1 MESSP
6 FFIGNR
12 EGFTPQIAR
21 LIGMMNYAR
30 ETTLEMVQGLSIE
43 ELDLLPD
50 PTGNSIGMLLEHMTD
65 VEFYYQ
71 AFTFGEDRDWKAVLP
86 ERSKWFGELS
96 ELGRDKICGH
106 RLSYYLENLRAVR
119 ENTLAEFAKRDD
131 TWLEEAIPFWGTTG
145 NRYFAWFH
153 VFEDEINHRGQIR
166 LIAKHIPRL
175 QNRGQLGI
183 NPVAANTGGT
193 GMKLE
198 GVSKNRPAAVAGL
211 QVGDLVLEMDDLDL
225 STMPFFEIPFVNA
238 VGVTSVFKVQRGS
251 QILEFSVTRV
261 TPQ

>member
-6 FFIGNR
+6 YFIGNR
-12 EGFTPQIAR
+12 EGFTPQIGR

-30 ETTLEMVQGLSIE
+30 QTTLQAVQGLTQA

-50 PTGNSIGMLLEHMTD
+50 PEGNSIGMLLEHFVA
-65 VEFYYQ
+65 VEIGY
-71 AFTFGEDRDWKAVLP
+71 AASTFDNNEDWDAALGERWRAGGDLGA
-86 ERSKWFGELS
+86 
-96 ELGRDKICGH
+96 LGREKIRGNK
-106 RLSYYLENLRAVR
+106 LSYYLENLRVTR
-119 ENTLAEFAKRDD
+119 EKTLAEFAKRND
-131 TWLEEAIPFWGTTG
+131 TWLEEPIPFWGTTG

-175 QNRGQLGI
+175 QNRGMLGI
-183 NPVAANTGGT
+183 NPVAANTNGT
-193 GMKLE
+193 GMVLE
-198 GVSKNRPAAVAGL
+198 GVSESRPAALAGL
-211 QVGDLVLEMDDLDL
+211 KTGDVILEMDGMEL
-225 STMPFFEIPFVNA
+225 STMPFFEIPFANS
-238 VGVTSVFKVQRGS
+238 VGVTSVFKVQRGM